1 MFTFG
6 LAAGAIA
13 GAIMLFISHLAPYIG
28 AGNFVRDLDV
38 PHVFGREITRRE
50 AHVLGVLVH
59 MLLTT
64 AFGGLFFYLYS
75 LGIFTDFGIISVLEW
90 GLVVAVFMGGVV
102 MPIEGHGLFGI
113 NEDAWFP
120 LDLLMT
126 YVAWAALYWWILQ
139 LWQSA
144 I

>member
-13 GAIMLFISHLAPYIG
+13 GAIMLFLSHLAPYVG

-59 MLLTT
+59 MLLTA
-64 AFGGLFFYLYS
+64 AFGGLFLFLYS
-75 LGIFTDFGIISVLEW
+75 LGIFADLGIISVLEW
-90 GLVVAVFMGGVV
+90 GLVVTIFMGGVV

-113 NEDAWFP
+113 NEDVWFP

-126 YVAWAALYWWILQ
+126 YVAWAAVYWWILQ